1 MRVPK
6 IKFVL
11 RHDAPPPTLPATL
24 LVPRVRARALLS
36 EAGDSRASLSLL
48 LLYTT
53 VIVAAY
59 LPDGPFAPLND
70 LAAHMQ

>member
-11 RHDAPPPTLPATL
+11 RHDSSLPPFLERVCAVGYL
-24 LVPRVRARALLS
+24 L
-36 EAGDSRASLSLL
+36 DSRASLSLF

-59 LPDGPFAPLND
+59 LLDGPFAPLND